1 MGVTAKKGSTK
12 TTTYSLTGATLADVV
27 KEIDKK
33 GPVDP
38 NESTRYS
45 GKCLGRID
53 LTLTAADLDLAV
65 TPGTTPVEVVAKLK
79 SGGVVTSC
87 EITLP
92 KLASLN
98 KLSAAAKKEWER
110 FAKAVSTHED
120 GHADAYFAEAK
131 KLAAELDTIS
141 VTATGA
147 NEKAAKAAA
156 TKALLDA
163 LKARYGGSTLTD
175 RMKAVAKAYDAKT
188 KHGESQGAKLD
199 GSIA

>member
-1 MGVTAKKGSTK
+1 MAVAAKKGSSTK
-12 TTTYSLTGATLADVV
+12 STYTLTSTTLADVV

-45 GKCLGRID
+45 GKCLGRLD
-53 LTLTAADLDLAV
+53 LTLGPADLDLVV
-65 TPGTTPVEVVAKLK
+65 TPGTTPVEVVATLK
-79 SGGVVTSC
+79 GGSVVTSC

-92 KLASLN
+92 KLASAN

-110 FAKAVSTHED
+110 FAGAVEKHED
-120 GHADAYFAEAK
+120 GHADAYFDEAK
-131 KLAAELDTIS
+131 KLAAELDAVS
-141 VTATGA
+141 ATATGA
-147 NEKAAKAAA
+147 TEKAAKAAA
-156 TKALLDA
+156 AKALLDL
-163 LKARYGGSTLTD
+163 LKARYGGSTLND

-188 KHGESQGAKLD
+188 KHGASQGASLD